1 MNLVSSILVAFIDLP
16 QASIAD
22 WQLYAFYFLLFITT
36 SSLSFLGFR
45 CTQKWQNNWQS
56 KILMFLPAIVMM
68 MGLFGL
74 AKSLNHL
81 GDFTKAYYPAGILV
95 IKNPEMLYG
104 SNIEGRLGGF
114 VNIPIVAYLLTPFS
128 IFEPFYSQLIF
139 TVVSIIIVFVSYF
152 LLIDWLKV
160 SGFNQ
165 WLILQL
171 FVINGPL
178 YYSIA
183 IGNTTHFLLPIF
195 LLALRALQK
204 NHNFAVGFWVAIAAL
219 IKVPIVLL
227 GVYFFL
233 RKQWRT
239 SLGFLIPTLIT
250 PLISIWIFGFQ
261 LHVEWYQKCIKPF
274 SGKALSAF
282 NNQSVSAFVIR
293 LFTTDAPDWYP
304 LEMDLGARILKY
316 LFFAVL
322 IGGSIWVCW
331 RSKTPKTL
339 EMKNLEL
346 CIVLTLALVI
356 SPISWTHYYLL
367 LLIPYSLYIAG
378 QLGPFRKGKIVIP
391 VALSAL
397 LISPPAI
404 KITLANPMLNLLI
417 SKVLISYYFF
427 GGIILLGSLLLMR
440 YQLRSQIKTS
450 DNLHHWVEV
459 SQKS

>member
-1 MNLVSSILVAFIDLP
+1 MLIALIDL
-16 QASIAD
+16 SKVMIAD
-22 WQLYAFYFLLFITT
+22 WQLYVFYFSLLIVT
-36 SSLSFLGFR
+36 SSLSYVGFR
-45 CTQKWQNNWQS
+45 FTQKWNSNWQS
-56 KILMFLPAIVMM
+56 QVLMVLPVIGMM
-68 MGLFGL
+68 IGLFSL

-81 GDFTKAYYPAGILV
+81 GDFTKAYYPAGKLV
-95 IKNPEMLYG
+95 VENPQMLYG

-128 IFEPFYSQLIF
+128 ALDPFNSQLVF
-139 TVVSIIIVFVSYF
+139 TVFSIIIAFASYF
-152 LLIDWLKV
+152 LFVDWLKV

-183 IGNTTHFLLPIF
+183 IGNTTHFLFPIF
-195 LLALRALQK
+195 ILILSLMAK
-204 NHNFAVGFWVAIAAL
+204 NKNFWVGFWLAIAAL
-219 IKVPIVLL
+219 IKVPLVLF
-227 GVYFFL
+227 GAYFFL
-233 RKQWRT
+233 RQQWR
-239 SLGFLIPTLIT
+239 SLLGFLVPAIVV
-250 PLISIWIFGFQ
+250 PLLSIMIFGFG
-261 LHVEWYQKCIKPF
+261 LHVEWYEKCIKPF

-293 LFTTDAPDWYP
+293 LFTTNAPDWYP
-304 LEMDLGARILKY
+304 LEMDLDARIAKY
-316 LFFAVL
+316 LFFMVL

-331 RSKTPKTL
+331 RAKAPKAL

-346 CIVLTLALVI
+346 CIVLTLALLI

-378 QLGPFRKGKIVIP
+378 QFGSFRKGKIVIP
-391 VALSAL
+391 IALSAL

-404 KITLANPMLNLLI
+404 KITLANPLINLLI

-427 GGIILLGSLLLMR
+427 GGIMLLGALLWMR
-440 YQLRSQIKTS
+440 YQLRNNPDQSNSILTPFQS
-450 DNLHHWVEV
+450 
-459 SQKS
+459 